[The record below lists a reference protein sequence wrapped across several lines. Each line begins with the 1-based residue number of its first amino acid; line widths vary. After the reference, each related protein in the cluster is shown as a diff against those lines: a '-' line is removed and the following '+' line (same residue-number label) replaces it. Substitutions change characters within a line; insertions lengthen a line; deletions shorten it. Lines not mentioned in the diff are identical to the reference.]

1 MQSRRVPAEAGMTS
15 ISNQII
21 IQAPAFSGIVREP
34 QVYVT
39 DETASDLAARE
50 ALLDRAFGSARF
62 EKTVER
68 LREGRR
74 PASRLALAAKDGD
87 ALVGTLRLWHVR
99 AGTVPA
105 LLLGP
110 LAVETPYRSL
120 GIGRRL
126 MAEALFRA
134 HGLGHAA
141 ILLVGDAPY
150 YEPFGFARRHTLRLA
165 LPGPVDE
172 RRFLGL
178 DLVAGALSEAKGL
191 VVATGVP
198 AFAGALATD
207 DLRHAA

>member
-1 MQSRRVPAEAGMTS
+1 MTS
-15 ISNQII
+15 ISNEIT
-21 IQAPAFSGIVREP
+21 IQVPAFVGLVPEP
-34 QVYVT
+34 HAYIT
-39 DETASDLAARE
+39 DEASSDFFARE
-50 ALLDRAFGSARF
+50 LLLDRAFGRTRF

-68 LREGRR
+68 LREGRA
-74 PASRLALAAKDGD
+74 PAHRLALVAKDGEE
-87 ALVGTLRLWHVR
+87 LVGTLRLWHVR
-99 AGTVPA
+99 AGEVPA

-110 LAVETPYRSL
+110 LAVDKAYRSQ

-150 YEPFGFARRHTLRLA
+150 YEPFGFSRRHTQDLA

-178 DLVAGALSEAKGL
+178 ELLAGALRDARGP
-191 VVATGVP
+191 VVA
-198 AFAGALATD
+198 AGTKVLPGDLGAAE
-207 DLRHAA
+207 LRHAA